1 MLKEATAL
9 FIVVVFIFNHSVER
23 KVNLHVL
30 HINVLM
36 HTAVVNK
43 RLQFRDKKKNIEI
56 QDLWVPLSPG
66 YGDTLCV
73 AVLCTDRFL

>member
-43 RLQFRDKKKNIEI
+43 RLQFRDKKKI
-56 QDLWVPLSPG
+56 
-66 YGDTLCV
+66 
-73 AVLCTDRFL
+73 